1 MPCRLSHFCFWALLR
16 HADHAARCPLL
27 RKERKSLFLAVR
39 AAFVKVCGWRP
50 HDGGAADTWGRR
62 TQTSKGGN
70 RGRCDEACAS
80 DAMGIWTLAAC
91 CRGALIASL
100 GSSRRGGEHC
110 RPIATGRTGVAQQRS
125 NDRTAVPGFARASL
139 IIAGQEAAIQ
149 KGRAGVSPRIDFDH
163 DVSIL
168 ITAVDA
174 AGR

>member
-1 MPCRLSHFCFWALLR
+1 M
-16 HADHAARCPLL
+16 
-27 RKERKSLFLAVR
+27 
-39 AAFVKVCGWRP
+39 KVV
-50 HDGGAADTWGRR
+50 RR
-62 TQTSKGGN
+62 TLGPAYANLQGRKPREVW
-70 RGRCDEACAS
+70 RGLAS

-91 CRGALIASL
+91 CRGALIVSL
-100 GSSRRGGEHC
+100 GSSRRCGEHC
-110 RPIATGRTGVAQQRS
+110 RPVATGRTGVAQQRS
-125 NDRTAVPGFARASL
+125 NDRSAVPGCARVSL